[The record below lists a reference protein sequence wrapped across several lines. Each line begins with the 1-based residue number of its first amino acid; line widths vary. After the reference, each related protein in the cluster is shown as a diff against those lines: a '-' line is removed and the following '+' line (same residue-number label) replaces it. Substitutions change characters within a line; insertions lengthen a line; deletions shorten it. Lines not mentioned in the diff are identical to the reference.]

1 MPDSYKE
8 DERPADQW
16 YWDDWF
22 SAFDVRLCSL
32 AARGLWIDM
41 LGMMYKAE
49 IRGTLTINGKQ
60 ADSKQLAKLAGDTIA
75 NINKYLRE
83 LEEHDVFSRLGD
95 NTIICRRMFR
105 KSGRQD
111 QISKIR
117 SEAGKKGADARWQ
130 DGKKKAKMAASSPSS
145 SSAPT
150 ATSKIKTYVQDELE
164 TLFEKWWKRYPR
176 TEDKGKAKSKYFNL
190 IENEGV
196 NPQQLEDALTGYIN
210 VLNHNETEK
219 QFVKQAK
226 TFLYNG
232 NKTKKIDSTWEQ
244 FVKYA
249 DPKYKQGPPL

>member
-8 DERPADQW
+8 DNRPADQW

-41 LGMMYKAE
+41 LGIMYKAQ
-49 IRGTLTINGKQ
+49 IRGTLTINGRQ
-60 ADSKQLAKLAGDTIA
+60 PGSKRLAKLTGDTIA
-75 NINKYLRE
+75 NINKYLKE
-83 LEEHDVFSRLGD
+83 LEDNEVFSRLED

-130 DGKKKAKMAASSPSS
+130 DSKKKAKMAASYPTPSS
-145 SSAPT
+145 SPT
-150 ATSKIKTYVQDELE
+150 STPKIKTYEQSELE
-164 TLFEKWWKRYPR
+164 KLFNKWWERYPR
-176 TEDKGKAKSKYFNL
+176 IEDKGKAKSKYFNL

-196 NPQQLEDALTGYIN
+196 EPRQLEDALTGYIN
-210 VLNHNETEK
+210 VLNNNETP
-219 QFVKQAK
+219 QQYAKQAK

-232 NKTKKIDSTWEQ
+232 NKAKKIDSTWGQ
-244 FVKYA
+244 FVKFA
-249 DPKYKQGPPL
+249 DPKYKKEAPL